1 MQNCRVPFPNPL
13 RLGVCIALLLLALAA
28 AVPGAPPQPPSGLR
42 PFGGPTSVNGHPITP
57 FSQPR

>member
-13 RLGVCIALLLLALAA
+13 RLGLCVALLLLALAA
-28 AVPGAPPQPPSGLR
+28 AVPGAPPRPAPGLR
-42 PFGGPTSVNGHPITP
+42 PFDGPSTVNGHPITP